1 MEAAP
6 LLLSSLERKEE
17 VTAEVKRIILAWFLI
32 TVTMVANSIAD
43 FGWSS
48 NLIAFFINELN
59 AGTIFAT
66 QINYV
71 ILGLDNFFVILGYIA
86 ADSFPSLVS
95 VVTVSAFISFLG
107 TIMLTI
113 TSSIK
118 LSSNLY
124 SWGAVFISMTLAS
137 LGGGCT
143 RFTIES
149 LGVGQFDREHN
160 HLASTMIVLNRYT
173 SFLIAAALS
182 FLVIVYIDDNVSW
195 CLGFG
200 ICAIANAIALVV
212 FLSGKRFY
220 RQTKQDGGPITSIP
234 RVLRRILL
242 WSEHFL
248 EENCYLGDNTTKV
261 QKFRFMVT
269 KWRQLFTVEE
279 AEDLKTLIKTMPLW
293 PSDMVL
299 LACISMLKGL
309 SVLQARAIGNWNSN
323 SSGNTNL
330 TLSPGSYAYISQEAI
345 VWTLMIAVWP
355 CLSYAPKATWRHPL
369 RLIATSHVCVIIA
382 IVFSALIE
390 PGIRDFVG
398 SSAETASAWLIIQLA
413 ISGSGLC
420 FYMVGQSI
428 LYTVEFPSSA
438 LTVSTSMYALF
449 SGFGYLLSAVI
460 TGLLPAFTGW
470 LPDDIN
476 HGRLDYVFWM
486 LAVLA
491 VLNFAYFQFCTA
503 NYKHPLA
510 DLDEEYHDA
519 FVNKFILSR
528 VLS

>member
-95 VVTVSAFISFLG
+95 VVTVSAFISFL
-107 TIMLTI
+107 
-113 TSSIK
+113 
-118 LSSNLY
+118 
-124 SWGAVFISMTLAS
+124 
-137 LGGGCT
+137 
-143 RFTIES
+143 
-149 LGVGQFDREHN
+149 
-160 HLASTMIVLNRYT
+160 
-173 SFLIAAALS
+173 
-182 FLVIVYIDDNVSW
+182 
-195 CLGFG
+195 
-200 ICAIANAIALVV
+200 
-212 FLSGKRFY
+212 
-220 RQTKQDGGPITSIP
+220 DGGPITSIP

>member
-182 FLVIVYIDDNVSW
+182 FL
-195 CLGFG
+195 
-200 ICAIANAIALVV
+200 
-212 FLSGKRFY
+212 
-220 RQTKQDGGPITSIP
+220 DGGPITSIP